1 MNEEEMRERLL
12 ADGINFALVYKM
24 TKEQLIEATSIEDY
38 DDYNNYLL
46 ALAILYDI

>member
-1 MNEEEMRERLL
+1 MEEEEMRNRLL
-12 ADGINFALVYKM
+12 EDGINFALVSKM
-24 TKEQLIEATSIEDY
+24 TREQLVEATSIQDY

>member
-1 MNEEEMRERLL
+1 MQEEEMRERLL
-12 ADGINFALVYKM
+12 KDGINFALVNKM
-24 TKEQLIEATSIEDY
+24 TKEQLIEATSIKDY